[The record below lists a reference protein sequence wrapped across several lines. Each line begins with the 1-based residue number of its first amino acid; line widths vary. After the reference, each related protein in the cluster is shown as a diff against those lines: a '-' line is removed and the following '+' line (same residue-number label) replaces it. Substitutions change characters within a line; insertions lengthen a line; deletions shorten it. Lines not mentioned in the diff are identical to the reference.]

1 MSLPAHTA
9 PHADPFSHFAAW
21 FADAE
26 ASEPNDANA
35 MSVATCTPDGKP
47 SVRILL
53 LKGFDSS
60 GFAFFSNLQSRKGGE
75 LLANPHVALT
85 FHWKSLRRQVRVEGP
100 VTQVSDADADAY
112 FNSRP
117 HGSRVGAW
125 ASLQSSELDARE
137 TLEGRVK
144 EFSAKY
150 PESGPVP
157 RPPHWSGFRL
167 APETVEFWQDMP
179 FRLHD
184 RLVYTR
190 SGSGWTTK
198 KLYP

>member
-9 PHADPFSHFAAW
+9 PQADPFSHFAAW

-47 SVRILL
+47 SV
-53 LKGFDSS
+53 FDRS
-60 GFAFFSNLQSRKGGE
+60 GFTFFSNLQSRKGGE

-100 VTQVSDADADAY
+100 VAKVSDADADAY

-117 HGSRVGAW
+117 YGSRVGAW

-157 RPPHWSGFRL
+157 RPPHWSGYRVVPHAL
-167 APETVEFWQDMP
+167 EFWQGRP
-179 FRLHD
+179 SRLHD
-184 RLVYTR
+184 RVVY
-190 SGSGWTTK
+190 K
-198 KLYP
+198 KADKASWKIVRLAP

>member
-1 MSLPAHTA
+1 MSNAVRS
-9 PHADPFSHFAAW
+9 DPYEHFAAW

-35 MSVATCTPDGKP
+35 MSVATTTPDGRP

-53 LKGFDSS
+53 LKGFDQS
-60 GFAFFSNLQSRKGGE
+60 GFTFFSNLHSRKGGE
-75 LLANPHVALT
+75 LLANPHVSLC

-117 HGSRVGAW
+117 WGSRVGAW
-125 ASLQSSELDARE
+125 ASLQSQPLDSRA
-137 TLEGRVK
+137 TLEARVK
-144 EFSAKY
+144 EFSEKY

-167 APETVEFWQDMP
+167 APDAVEFWQDMP
-179 FRLHD
+179 YRLHD

-190 SGSGWTTK
+190 AGGGWTTQR
-198 KLYP
+198 LFP

>member
-1 MSLPAHTA
+1 MSVPALT
-9 PHADPFSHFAAW
+9 DPFSHFAAW

-35 MSVATCTPDGKP
+35 MSVATSTPDGRP

-53 LKGFDSS
+53 LKGFDEN
-60 GFAFFSNLQSRKGGE
+60 GFTFFSNMQSRKGGE
-75 LLANPHVALT
+75 LLANQNVALC

-117 HGSRVGAW
+117 YGSRVGAW
-125 ASLQSSELDARE
+125 ASLQSQPLDSRA
-137 TLEGRVK
+137 TLEARVQ
-144 EFSAKY
+144 EYTAKY
-150 PESGPVP
+150 PEAAGVP

-167 APETVEFWQDMP
+167 APTRVEFWQDMP
-179 FRLHD
+179 YRLHD
-184 RLVYTR
+184 RLVYSR
-190 SGSGWTTK
+190 AGAAWTTER
-198 KLYP
+198 LYP